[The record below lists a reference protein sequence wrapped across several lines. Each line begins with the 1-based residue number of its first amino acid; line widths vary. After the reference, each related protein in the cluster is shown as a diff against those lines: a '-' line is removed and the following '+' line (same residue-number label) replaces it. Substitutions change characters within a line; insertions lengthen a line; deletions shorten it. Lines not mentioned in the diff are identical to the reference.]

1 MSLLID
7 VPGGSDDDQQVDDL
21 QVDKEMNSGQEEV
34 DWESFAAGITKL
46 DKELADWSMRGSP
59 NLGVGGM
66 GPNGTRRQGVSEL
79 RCPRGVGAFLFSLQK
94 PGVVA

>member
-21 QVDKEMNSGQEEV
+21 QVDKEVNSGQEEV
-34 DWESFAAGITKL
+34 DWESFAAGMAKL

-59 NLGVGGM
+59 NLGAGGM
-66 GPNGTRRQGVSEL
+66 GPNGKGETGGESFLVSEL
-79 RCPRGVGAFLFSLQK
+79 RSPRGVGAFLFSL
-94 PGVVA
+94 